1 MVSPHSCCLP
11 GYVFRLV
18 RLFIT
23 LSVLLSLFTGCASLQ
38 EGEAPAVIKQG
49 AHSGGS
55 AIAISQSGDLVASG
69 GWEGTLR
76 LWRLPEGDQVR
87 HWLAHGDSVNGIA
100 FVDDDR
106 QVVSAGYD
114 GVLSRRS
121 VNGALLQ
128 QTTTPAPVTHMVADT
143 AAGQL
148 LTGHSDGSVR
158 LWQLG
163 DFGLLQSYPAH
174 RGPVRAVAIAPGG
187 MRYASSSADGSV
199 AILTADGEVQQLEA
213 PPADAWTLAFS
224 PEGDELTGGSWFR
237 LFRWQLDDGSLTTIP
252 TEHLGIIKAIEY
264 IDGGR
269 ELATIS
275 RQTDSAVYFLDAQS
289 GAVKRRFQ
297 RHDLCGGDI
306 AVSADGRYLATT
318 SDDASVRFWVLKG
331 GGEGRQYNRSRLQ
344 GAPTH

>member
-1 MVSPHSCCLP
+1 MA
-11 GYVFRLV
+11 
-18 RLFIT
+18 
-23 LSVLLSLFTGCASLQ
+23 LSVLPGLLAGCASLQ
-38 EGEAPAVIKQG
+38 EGEAPSVIKQR

-55 AIAISQSGDLVASG
+55 AIAISQSGDLAASG

-76 LWRLPEGDQVR
+76 LWRLPEGSEVR
-87 HWLAHGDSVNGIA
+87 HWQAHADSVNGIA

-114 GVLSRRS
+114 GVLARRS

-143 AAGQL
+143 ATDQL

-163 DFGLLQSYPAH
+163 DFELLRSYPAH
-174 RGPVRAVAIAPGG
+174 RGQVRAVAIAPGG
-187 MRYASSSADGSV
+187 ARFASSSADGSV
-199 AILTADGEVQQLEA
+199 AILTAGGEVQQLEA

-237 LFRWQLDDGSLTTIP
+237 LYRWQLDDGSLKTIP

-289 GAVKRRFQ
+289 GEVKRRFQ

-306 AVSADGRYLATT
+306 TVSADGRYLATT
-318 SDDASVRFWVLKG
+318 SDDASVRFWLL
-331 GGEGRQYNRSRLQ
+331 EGDSEKKK
-344 GAPTH
+344 

>member
-1 MVSPHSCCLP
+1 MCAYGAINLTRMILPRSFCLSWSGPCP
-11 GYVFRLV
+11 GLV
-18 RLFIT
+18 LVVLT
-23 LSVLLSLFTGCASLQ
+23 VLLNMLVGCASLQ
-38 EGEAPAVIKQG
+38 EGEAPAVIQQR

-55 AIAISQSGDLVASG
+55 AIAISQSGDLAASG

-76 LWRLPEGDQVR
+76 LWRLPQGSEVR
-87 HWLAHGDSVNGIA
+87 HWRAHGDSINGIV
-100 FVDDDR
+100 FLDDDR

-114 GVLSRRS
+114 GVIARRS
-121 VNGALLQ
+121 INGSLLQ
-128 QTTTPAPVTHMVADT
+128 EITAPAPVTHMVADIET
-143 AAGQL
+143 DLL

-163 DFGLLQSYPAH
+163 DFGLLHTYSTH
-174 RGPVRAVAIAPGG
+174 RGPIKAVAIAPGG
-187 MRYASSSADGSV
+187 ARFASSSADGSV
-199 AILTADGEVQQLEA
+199 ATWIAGGKIEMLET

-224 PEGDELTGGSWFR
+224 PDGGELTGGSWFR

-252 TEHLGIIKAIEY
+252 TEHLGIIKSIEY
-264 IDGGR
+264 IEDGT

-289 GAVKRRFQ
+289 GVVKRRFQ

-306 AVSADGRYLATT
+306 VVSADGRYLATT

-331 GGEGRQYNRSRLQ
+331 DGEDR
-344 GAPTH
+344 